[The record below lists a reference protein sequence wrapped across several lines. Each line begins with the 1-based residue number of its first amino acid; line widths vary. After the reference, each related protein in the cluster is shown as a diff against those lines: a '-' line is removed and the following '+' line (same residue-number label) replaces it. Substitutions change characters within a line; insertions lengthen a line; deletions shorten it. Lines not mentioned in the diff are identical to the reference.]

1 MTAVE
6 LLMGA
11 LGLITVLALAA
22 LAFRPATFKGYP
34 PIVRVGDRVGYGQE
48 ILVDVLKVRAR
59 VRGPEQIKFEGSHD
73 YLRKYAGFKNFAFL
87 SAYHDHQDW
96 GEGMTPI
103 WVVVL
108 RPLSPALRFWNRLRG
123 YTYG

>member
-1 MTAVE
+1 MEFIIGSFIV
-6 LLMGA
+6 
-11 LGLITVLALAA
+11 IIVLAIAV
-22 LAFRPATFKGYP
+22 LAFWPTTFKDYP
-34 PIVRVGDRVGYGQE
+34 PIVRVGNRVGYGQE
-48 ILVDVLKVRAR
+48 VLIDALKVRAR

-108 RPLSPALRFWNRLRG
+108 RPLSLALRFWNRLRG
-123 YTYG
+123 YANA